1 MSDHVIDQN
10 APYRRRR
17 GGGKRAGAAA
27 AVVAAAAVLGG
38 GAYAGYRVL
47 SPPSQ
52 DKDVAAAAGR
62 LQEFLDAW
70 AANRPA
76 DAAAL
81 TDSPDSARSLLQSV
95 MKNIAPTKAV
105 ITADRPRASKGGEGA
120 VKVPFKVALQ
130 TAGAGELAYDS
141 EAKVLKDASGAWKVQ
156 FSTPVVHPQ
165 MQAGQTLALAANAGR
180 GRILDKDGAPLEAA
194 SLTGAVDEQGK
205 GVSGLQARY
214 QKELS
219 GGAAHGKSVVVADR
233 QSGAV
238 VKPLTQGPSAKGE
251 DIRTTID
258 QKVQRAAS
266 GALEGVDKNASIV
279 AVDPRTGAILAAANR
294 PGGMNR
300 ALEGRYPPGSTFKV
314 VTAAAL
320 LKGGMKP
327 MDAAACPKFTSV
339 DGQRF
344 ENQNQFVLPEGS
356 LFRDSFAKSCNTF
369 FVEAR
374 RKVAG
379 PALPETAKAFGI
391 GSPWDIGA
399 ASYDGSVP
407 LPASDNELAASTIG
421 QARVQASPLVMA
433 SMAATVKEGSFKQP
447 VLVPD
452 HVRNRHT
459 APALEAHV
467 AAGLRE
473 MMRATVTYGAAAAL
487 KDVPG
492 TAHAKTGTA
501 EYGEAKPPQTHAWM
515 IGYLG
520 DRDVAWSVLIEDG
533 GSGGK
538 DAGPVAARFL
548 EALR

>member
-1 MSDHVIDQN
+1 MF
-10 APYRRRR
+10 
-17 GGGKRAGAAA
+17 GAL
-27 AVVAAAAVLGG
+27 AAAAVLGA
-38 GAYAGYRVL
+38 GAYTGWVLL
-47 SPPSQ
+47 SPEPQ
-52 DKDVAAAAGR
+52 DEDVTAAAGH
-62 LQEFLDAW
+62 LQKFLDAW
-70 AANRPA
+70 AANQPA
-76 DAAAL
+76 EAGAL

-95 MKNIAPTKAV
+95 MKNLAPEKAV
-105 ITADRPRASKGGEGA
+105 ITADRDGASKDGAGA
-120 VKVPFKVALQ
+120 VTVPFEVSLRTRA
-130 TAGAGELAYDS
+130 AGELAYDS
-141 EAKVLKDASGAWKVQ
+141 GAKVLKDGAGAWKVQ
-156 FSTPVVHPQ
+156 FATPVVHPG
-165 MQAGQTLALAANAGR
+165 MEAGQTLALASNTGR

-194 SLTGAVDEQGK
+194 SLTGTVDEQGK

-219 GGAAHGKSVVVADR
+219 GGASYGKSVVVADR
-233 QSGAV
+233 TSGAV
-238 VKPLTQGPSAKGE
+238 VKPLTQTGAGKGE

-258 QKVQRAAS
+258 PKVQRAAS
-266 GALEGVDKNASIV
+266 DALDGLEKNASIV
-279 AVDPRTGAILAAANR
+279 AVDPRSGAVLAAANR

-320 LKGGMKP
+320 LKAGMKP
-327 MDAAACPKFTSV
+327 TDPAACPKFASV

-379 PALPETAKAFGI
+379 PALPETAKSFGI

-399 ASYDGSVP
+399 ISYDGSVP
-407 LPASDNELAASTIG
+407 LPASDNELAATTIG

-433 SMAATVKEGSFKQP
+433 SMAATVKEGAFKQP
-447 VLVPD
+447 VLVPG

-459 APALEAHV
+459 APALDTAV
-467 AAGLRE
+467 AQGLRD
-473 MMRATVTYGAAAAL
+473 MMRATVTHGAAAAL

-501 EYGEAKPPQTHAWM
+501 EFGEARPPQTHAWM
-515 IGYLG
+515 IGYLA

-538 DAGPVAARFL
+538 DAGPVAAKFL
-548 EALR
+548 GALR

>member
-1 MSDHVIDQN
+1 MSDRAVDQN
-10 APYRRRR
+10 VPSRRRTGR
-17 GGGKRAGAAA
+17 GRRAGAA
-27 AVVAAAAVLGG
+27 VAAAAVLGA
-38 GAYAGYRVL
+38 GAYAGHRFL
-47 SPPSQ
+47 SPPAQ
-52 DKDVAAAAGR
+52 DEDVAAAAGR

-70 AANRPA
+70 AANRPG
-76 DAAAL
+76 DAADL
-81 TDSPDSARSLLQSV
+81 TDSPDGARSLLESV
-95 MKNIAPTKAV
+95 MKNTAPVKAV
-105 ITADRPRASKGGEGA
+105 ITADRDRASKDGKGA
-120 VKVPFKVALQ
+120 VTVPFKVSLH

-141 EAKVLKDASGAWKVQ
+141 RARLVEDGSGTWRVQ
-156 FSTPVVHPQ
+156 FSAPVVHPR
-165 MQAGQTLALAANAGR
+165 MEAGQTLALAANTGR

-194 SLTGAVDEQGK
+194 SLTGAVDEHGK

-219 GGAAHGKSVVVADR
+219 GGAPYGKSVVIADR
-233 QSGAV
+233 RSGAV
-238 VKPLTQGPSAKGE
+238 VTPLTGGPSGKGE
-251 DIRTTID
+251 DVRTTID

-266 GALEGVDKNASIV
+266 DALEGLDKNASIV
-279 AVDPRTGAILAAANR
+279 AVDPRTGAVLAAANR

-320 LKGGMKP
+320 LKAGMKP
-327 MDAAACPKFTSV
+327 GDPAACPEFASV

-344 ENQNQFVLPEGS
+344 ENQNRFVLPEGS
-356 LFRDSFAKSCNTF
+356 LLRDSFAKSCNTF

-391 GSPWDIGA
+391 GGPWDIGA
-399 ASYDGSVP
+399 VSYDGSVP
-407 LPASDNELAASTIG
+407 LPASDNELAAGTIG
-421 QARVQASPLVMA
+421 QARIQASPLVMA
-433 SMAATVKEGSFKQP
+433 SMAATVKEGAFKQP

-467 AAGLRE
+467 AEGLRE
-473 MMRATVTYGAAAAL
+473 MMRASVTHGAAAAL

-501 EYGEAKPPQTHAWM
+501 EYGEAEPPQTHAWM

-520 DRDVAWSVLIEDG
+520 DRDVAWAVLIEDG

-548 EALR
+548 AALR